1 MTSEPAKGFW
11 LKRIAL
17 TSIGE
22 QCRIRWLPNCYEH
35 WFIYRG
41 KDSLVP
47 ATLEPERKLNKAAD
61 AVTLLGQ
68 AGVIGKLGK
77 YRRREIIFGQGS
89 PADTLF
95 YLEQGRL
102 KLAIVSS
109 QGKEAVIAILPEGSF
124 FGEGCLAGQTVHVA
138 TATALADCLV
148 VAFKKKQVLSTIRKN
163 PDFAEF
169 FIAYLLQRNARI
181 EEDLVDQLFNSSEKR
196 LARVLLLLA
205 QFGKDEVADVIP
217 VTHET
222 LARMIGTTRP
232 RVSFFMKKFRH
243 LGFIDYEKG
252 LRIHPAL
259 LTMVLRD

>member
-1 MTSEPAKGFW
+1 MP
-11 LKRIAL
+11 
-17 TSIGE
+17 
-22 QCRIRWLPNCYEH
+22 
-35 WFIYRG
+35 G
-41 KDSLVP
+41 KV
-47 ATLEPERKLNKAAD
+47 EPERRLSKAAD
-61 AVTLLGQ
+61 AVMLLDH
-68 AGVIGKLGK
+68 AGVKGKSDR
-77 YRRREIIFGQGS
+77 YRRKEVIFGQGS
-89 PADTLF
+89 PSDTLF
-95 YLEQGRL
+95 YLAEGSL
-102 KLAIVSS
+102 KLAIASK

-138 TATALADCLV
+138 TAIALADCSVL
-148 VAFKKKQVLSTIRKN
+148 AFKKKQVLATIRKD

-169 FIAYLLQRNARI
+169 FIAYLVQRNARI

-232 RVSFFMKKFRH
+232 RVSFFMKKFRR
-243 LGFIDYEKG
+243 LGLIDYEKG
-252 LRIHPAL
+252 LRIHPSL